1 MKVLIPAAG
10 LGTRLRPHTHHRP
23 KPLVHVAGNT
33 VLGHVLD
40 KLEGLDIDEVV
51 FIVGHLGSQIEEY
64 VQSRYRFEAR
74 FVVQEELLGQA
85 HAIML
90 AREYI
95 SGPLFV
101 IFVDT
106 IFEGDLAGLADE
118 PGDGVIYVH
127 EVADPSRFG
136 VVTVREDGCIG
147 TMVEKPSEPVSN
159 LALVGLYYLRDG
171 KRLLGAIDDLIESDS
186 KTKGEFYLA
195 DALQAL
201 VNDGAC
207 LRTRRLSV
215 WEDCGT
221 RPALLRANR
230 YLLDQLEG
238 SDVTLTGNSVV
249 IQPSQVSADSQL
261 VRSVVGPHVHIGPE
275 CRVEDSVI
283 GPYVSLDREV
293 EITSSILADTIVERG
308 STISGAGISASL
320 IGVNAVI
327 RESLRQMN
335 VGDHS
340 EVDLAGT
347 GDGVPSGPSVV

>member
-40 KLEGLDIDEVV
+40 KLKGLEIEELV
-51 FIVGHLGSQIEEY
+51 FIVGHLGSQIENYVRSEY
-64 VQSRYRFEAR
+64 DFPAR
-74 FVVQEELLGQA
+74 FVVQEQLLGQA

-90 AREYI
+90 ARDYI
-95 SGPLFV
+95 TGPLFV

-106 IFEGDLAGLADE
+106 IFEGDLSGLDEE

-127 EVADPSRFG
+127 EVGDPSRFG
-136 VVTVREDGCIG
+136 VVTLRDDGCIG
-147 TMVEKPSEPVSN
+147 KMIEKPRKPVSN
-159 LALVGLYYLRDG
+159 LALVGLYYLREG
-171 KRLLGAIDDLIESDS
+171 PKLVEAIDSLIERDQ

-195 DALQAL
+195 DALQ
-201 VNDGAC
+201 VMVDDGAC

-230 YLLDQLEG
+230 YLLDQIEACEAP
-238 SDVTLTGNSVV
+238 STDNSVV
-249 IQPSQVSADSQL
+249 IQPARVSSDSRI
-261 VRSVVGPHVHIGPE
+261 VRSIVGPHVHIGPG
-275 CRVEDSVI
+275 CRVEGSVV
-283 GPYVSLDREV
+283 GPYASLDREV
-293 EITSSILADTIVERG
+293 EVNSSILTDTIVERG
-308 STISGAGISASL
+308 AKVDGAGISTSL
-320 IGVNAVI
+320 IGVNAKV
-327 RESLRQMN
+327 RGSLRQMN

-340 EVDLAGT
+340 EIDLAG
-347 GDGVPSGPSVV
+347 GEEGVPAGPGAV